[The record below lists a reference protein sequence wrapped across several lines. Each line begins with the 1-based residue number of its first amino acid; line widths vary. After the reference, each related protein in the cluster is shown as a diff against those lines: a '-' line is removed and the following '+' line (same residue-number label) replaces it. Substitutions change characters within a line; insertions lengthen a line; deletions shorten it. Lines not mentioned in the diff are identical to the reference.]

1 MNARDNRKKIVNR
14 FMVASIGR
22 IIRYSEC
29 FELAFCDAKCMFH
42 VGVSLSVKRL
52 TDTLRVQD

>member
-1 MNARDNRKKIVNR
+1 MLVTTERKIGNR

-29 FELAFCDAKCMFH
+29 FELALCEAKCIFH
-42 VGVSLSVKRL
+42 VGFSLSVKRL
-52 TDTLRVQD
+52 TDTLRV